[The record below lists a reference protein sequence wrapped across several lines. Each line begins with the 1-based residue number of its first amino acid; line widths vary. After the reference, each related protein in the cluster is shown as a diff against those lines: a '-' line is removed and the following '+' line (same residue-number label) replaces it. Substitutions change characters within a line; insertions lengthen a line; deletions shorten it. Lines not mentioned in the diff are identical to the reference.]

1 VDIERKIYSSTPDQ
15 SMFVVQALD
24 TFVDDEEDFSNYTNY
39 EDDNEIE
46 LEVFDEK
53 DSTLKNK
60 KPTRKQGNM
69 Q

>member
-1 VDIERKIYSSTPDQ
+1 
-15 SMFVVQALD
+15 MFVVQALD